1 MIMERLN
8 KYTLLRNF
16 APKRCGC
23 FRIAL
28 GGVSRSCSGADHISS
43 GEPDTGIGYV
53 WPGRFQS
60 KKKDCR
66 RGN

>member
-1 MIMERLN
+1 MMERLN
-8 KYTLLRNF
+8 ERTLLRYF

-23 FRIAL
+23 LSIEL
-28 GGVSRSCSGADHISS
+28 GGVSRRCSGADHISS
-43 GEPDTGIGYV
+43 REPVTGIGYV

-66 RGN
+66 KGD